1 MKTDLP
7 GCDNAVPICDTRIA
21 DVSCVMRRS
30 GQSFIIN
37 PSDVTVVVSCCVYSA
52 SVVVR
57 AFAYRGQVLGPP
69 EKAFRLDLALGADS
83 QLCRLRRVIKIG
95 RRCDF

>member
-37 PSDVTVVVSCCVYSA
+37 PSDVTVIVSYSA

-57 AFAYRGQVLGPP
+57 AFAYRGQVLGLP
-69 EKAFRLDLALGADS
+69 EEAFRLDLALGPDS
-83 QLCRLRRVIKIG
+83 RLCRLRRVIKIG

>member
-57 AFAYRGQVLGPP
+57 AFAYRGQCWGLPKRRSGWTWHWGPT
-69 EKAFRLDLALGADS
+69 ANFADFDAS
-83 QLCRLRRVIKIG
+83 SK
-95 RRCDF
+95 